1 MNDFYV
7 GYLPKAPSALA
18 RFVRKVIIVLG
29 LVAVVAALLLVVG
42 QMQFANSAFE
52 YGKVNSFEGIV
63 VSRPFPT
70 LLVARPGQVGQQD
83 KYSRY
88 LLVAPGKHGAD
99 ELVASFDGKQ
109 VRLQG
114 QLIYREGGT
123 MLEITPNSIA
133 VINTAPAIRETIRDL
148 GTVTLTG
155 EIVDSKC
162 YLGVMNPGQGKVH
175 RDCAARCLSGGIP
188 PIFVTNNGGS
198 QLLLIGPD
206 GSTLGRD
213 ALRGFVAEP
222 ITLRGKLL
230 QYGERRLLKIDPRDL
245 HHTPEGSKQRFGLAP
260 QKSKTESHDSR
271 SPRSVKCVLKMPLG
285 NSIETAR
292 QT

>member
-7 GYLPKAPSALA
+7 GYLPKAPTALA
-18 RFVRKVIIVLG
+18 RFVRKIIIMLGVLAVTAA
-29 LVAVVAALLLVVG
+29 LVLVVA
-42 QMQFANSAFE
+42 QMPFANSAFE
-52 YGKVNSFEGIV
+52 LGKMRRFGGV
-63 VSRPFPT
+63 VVTQPFPT
-70 LLVARPGQVGQQD
+70 LLVARPGEVGKQD

-123 MLEITPNSIA
+123 MVEITPGSVTI
-133 VINTAPAIRETIRDL
+133 VDAPPADQETTRDL
-148 GTVTLTG
+148 GAVHLTG

-188 PIFVTNNGGS
+188 PILVSTDGHEQF
-198 QLLLIGPD
+198 LLVGLD
-206 GSTLGRD
+206 ERTLGRD
-213 ALRGFVAEP
+213 ALREFVAEP
-222 ITLRGKLL
+222 ITIRGELL
-230 QYGERRLLKIDPRDL
+230 QHGENRLM
-245 HHTPEGSKQRFGLAP
+245 RF
-260 QKSKTESHDSR
+260 D
-271 SPRSVKCVLKMPLG
+271 
-285 NSIETAR
+285 AR
-292 QT
+292 K